1 MKLGIAKRFACE
13 VEVFNGDKIID
24 KYIAIEN
31 DLVTKNPL
39 GHRPIRDIDY
49 KIKEVEKIKYKT

>member
-31 DLVTKNPL
+31 DLVTNNPL
-39 GHRPIRDIDY
+39 GHRPLQNIDF
-49 KIKEVEKIKYKT
+49 KDKKVETVKYKT